1 MSVLVFIRACLLHF
15 PLLTGHFISQLPFL
29 GRSLFT
35 ASFAFLV
42 HQQSIPSDC
51 LGFSDLLDVWPS
63 KSFVR
68 VGGSLARG
76 GGFGFNGWLRK
87 ADQWNPTSRASDGPD
102 RLDSQVVICVPI
114 SAPALSSEF
123 LEGGQKEDDSRTSTG
138 GLTRP
143 FDPDVGRNWQF
154 RRRVVGLHKSRRLTR
169 PVLPSPLNLEVLQ
182 WCTSLAAVSAHATPR
197 TQSTLVDPH
206 SDPGVV
212 ATQPLRSVSARLIDT
227 CPLSPLFSRHL
238 VFAIRPYPIT
248 AASGL
253 LE

>member
-143 FDPDVGRNWQF
+143 FDPDVGRNWQIQEEIG
-154 RRRVVGLHKSRRLTR
+154 RTSQV
-169 PVLPSPLNLEVLQ
+169 PS
-182 WCTSLAAVSAHATPR
+182 A
-197 TQSTLVDPH
+197 DP
-206 SDPGVV
+206 
-212 ATQPLRSVSARLIDT
+212 T
-227 CPLSPLFSRHL
+227 
-238 VFAIRPYPIT
+238 
-248 AASGL
+248 
-253 LE
+253 